1 MQMRAGSQV
10 PKGHAGAPDRLS
22 SPLTMCWPFLEL
34 VDLGRLIKIR
44 WPEKFKKKI
53 RRPSDPWAPIP
64 MWSQF
69 TDTEEL
75 PLPFTKSAQGLHRFL
90 SSPGPPRPVRDGAG
104 TTSLL
109 PPSRSQK
116 YIMSSGSWDQEH
128 SGQFPGRPNRG
139 NGDIVSAFMKQT
151 SGCVEKVRH
160 QVSPAARRSRFWAF
174 LAGMATDRRGRGV
187 NGFLTGPCVF
197 NQCFCI
203 SCLWIRDWLW
213 LDVHSCLNN
222 SCYRTPAV
230 L

>member
-1 MQMRAGSQV
+1 MQMRAGSQD

-53 RRPSDPWAPIP
+53 RRPSYP
-64 MWSQF
+64 
-69 TDTEEL
+69 
-75 PLPFTKSAQGLHRFL
+75 PFP
-90 SSPGPPRPVRDGAG
+90 PGA
-104 TTSLL
+104 SLL
-109 PPSRSQK
+109 TLKSSLSCSPSLPRASTGFCPRQALLALYEMEQAPQACCHHQGPKNILWVLVPGIKSTVGNSQGGPTGG
-116 YIMSSGSWDQEH
+116 MGTLCLHLW
-128 SGQFPGRPNRG
+128 NRLQ
-139 NGDIVSAFMKQT
+139 VALRKM
-151 SGCVEKVRH
+151 RH

-174 LAGMATDRRGRGV
+174 LSGMATDRRGRGV

-203 SCLWIRDWLW
+203 SCLWIRDWLC